1 MNLPYIH
8 EDWQIETLEALFRL
22 FMSKAREGVLIRSR
36 GASKSHD
43 TMKWCLYM
51 IYLGFEI
58 IYFTANAS
66 QLERPKIY
74 MKDLI
79 NRSFLKWC
87 IHDRNDLQKERV
99 VFDGGGMLTLVNLTE
114 NKAISPRADGIVFDE
129 ERKADPDAYNNTH
142 GIFADTNLGFTL
154 HISTPEKATI
164 FEDTCEDLR
173 LEGIRDNEQY
183 IFERVLQDV
192 SFLWDRRRGHYE
204 RLKRKLPQWLWD
216 QEFECKFTL
225 PHGAVFHNVKY
236 IPYPD
241 WLMNLIQDQ
250 HLCSGVDWNPVNGHW
265 LVSGKWSPDMMN
277 FVFLEAHDIGKGY
290 ALNMNMDQFQTIA
303 QHGSLGNHITLE
315 KGGVNAEY
323 IIWYR
328 KLQDKTG
335 FNWTNQN
342 IHTEEWDSQGVE
354 KQKVVTHIIQNGITM
369 WCDKTREDLFVLG
382 KMIGDCRWDAN
393 ADKPKLAKNPADSP
407 HALDAG
413 LHAMSKKNFN
423 ESQIEVGRFY

>member
-8 EDWQIETLEALFRL
+8 EDWQIDTLEALIRL
-22 FMSKAREGVLIRSR
+22 FTSKAREGALIRSR

-87 IHDRNDLQKERV
+87 IHDKNDLQKEKV

-142 GIFADTNLGFTL
+142 GIFADTDLGFTL

-164 FEDTCEDLR
+164 FEDTCEDLK

-183 IFERVLQDV
+183 VFERVLQDV
-192 SFLWDRRRGHYE
+192 SFLWDRRRSHYE
-204 RLKRKLPQWLWD
+204 RLKKKIPQWLWE

-236 IPYPD
+236 DPYPD
-241 WLMNLIQDQ
+241 WLMNQIAGQ

-265 LVSGKWSPDMMN
+265 LVGGKWTPDLMN

-290 ALNMNMDQFQTIA
+290 SLDMNMDQFMIIA
-303 QHGSLGNHITLE
+303 KHGMHDKHITLE
-315 KGGVNAEY
+315 IGGINEEY
-323 IIWYR
+323 ILWYR
-328 KLQDKTG
+328 KVREKTKY
-335 FNWTNQN
+335 NWSNQN
-342 IHTEEWDSQGVE
+342 VHYEEWDSQGIE
-354 KQKVVTHIIQNGITM
+354 KQRIVTNIIQNGITL
-369 WCDKTREDLFVLG
+369 WCDKTREDLRVLA
-382 KMIGDCRWDAN
+382 KMIGDCRWDAD
-393 ADKPKLAKNPADSP
+393 ADKAKLAKNPANSP

-413 LHAMSKKNFN
+413 LHAMSKKNFSDN
-423 ESQIEVGRFY
+423 QIEVGRFY